1 MLAHP
6 LRLALLETLGSEGPL
21 TASQVAARL
30 GESPSNCS
38 WHLRKL
44 AEHGFVRAARGG
56 TGRNRP
62 WRAVVQ
68 GLDWG
73 EPTETGGPAADASR
87 GLAAEALSD
96 LLVER
101 EVQRLRAARA
111 SRDHEPVAWRDVT
124 GLLSS
129 MAWLIAEEA
138 ATLREQLTAVLVPH
152 LERSAERSARAEK
165 RPRDARLVSLV
176 GWLVPAGPHPAA
188 ADRDGPGDP
197 LERTKAP
204 R

>member
-1 MLAHP
+1 M
-6 LRLALLETLGSEGPL
+6 
-21 TASQVAARL
+21 TASRAATLL

-44 AEHGFVRAARGG
+44 AEHGFVREAPAG

-62 WRAVVQ
+62 WRAVAQ

-73 EPTETGGPAADASR
+73 EPDEEGGGDAGIAAD
-87 GLAAEALSD
+87 ALSD

-111 SRDHEPVAWRDVT
+111 SRESEPVAWRDVT

-129 MAWLIAEEA
+129 MAWLTGEEA
-138 ATLREQLTAVLVPH
+138 TALREQLTAVLGPY
-152 LERSAERSARAEK
+152 LERSAERSAHPEL
-165 RPRDARLVSLV
+165 RPDDARLVAMV
-176 GWLVPAGPHPAA
+176 GWLPAGPQR
-188 ADRDGPGDP
+188 DRTVTP
-197 LERTKAP
+197 
-204 R
+204 

>member
-1 MLAHP
+1 MPIVRRRVTDPADLKVLSHP
-6 LRLALLETLGSEGPL
+6 LRLALLETVVTQGPL
-21 TASQVAARL
+21 TASQAATLL

-44 AEHGFVRAARGG
+44 AEHGFVREARTG

-62 WRAVVQ
+62 WRAVAQ

-73 EPTETGGPAADASR
+73 ERDEEDAGEAGIAAD
-87 GLAAEALSD
+87 ALSD

-111 SRDHEPVAWRDVT
+111 SRESEPTAWQDVT

-129 MAWLIAEEA
+129 LAWLTAEEA
-138 ATLREQLTAVLVPH
+138 AALRERLTAVLVPYV
-152 LERSAERSARAEK
+152 ERSAERSAHPDQ
-165 RPRDARLVSLV
+165 RPDDARLVALV
-176 GWLVPAGPHPAA
+176 GWLVPAGPQR
-188 ADRDGPGDP
+188 DR
-197 LERTKAP
+197 TVAP
-204 R
+204 

>member
-1 MLAHP
+1 L
-6 LRLALLETLGSEGPL
+6 
-21 TASQVAARL
+21 L

-44 AEHGFVRAARGG
+44 AEHGFVREARGG

-62 WRAVVQ
+62 WRAVSQ

-73 EPTETGGPAADASR
+73 EPDGEGGNPSAGIAAD
-87 GLAAEALSD
+87 ALSD

-111 SRDHEPVAWRDVT
+111 SRDSEPSAWQDVT

-129 MAWLIAEEA
+129 MAWLTAEEA
-138 ATLREQLTAVLVPH
+138 TTLREELTAVMAPY
-152 LERSAERSARAEK
+152 LERSAQRSAQPDD
-165 RPRDARLVSLV
+165 RPADARLVAMV
-176 GWLVPAGPHPAA
+176 GWLVPAGPRRDRKAA
-188 ADRDGPGDP
+188 R
-197 LERTKAP
+197 
-204 R
+204 